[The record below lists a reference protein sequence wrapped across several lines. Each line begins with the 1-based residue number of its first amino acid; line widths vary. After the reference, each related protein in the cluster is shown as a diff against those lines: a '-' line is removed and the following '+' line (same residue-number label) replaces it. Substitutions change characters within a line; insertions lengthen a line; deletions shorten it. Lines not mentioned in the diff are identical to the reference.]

1 MSNIIQQIEEQI
13 KELGASTDIDANS
26 GLMVEDLGNGRVKI
40 YDDTTSG
47 EGDAVAM
54 LEALKQCQPVK
65 WEDDDGPDPWG
76 PIVSAFE
83 AIWSALTDAGL
94 EA

>member
-13 KELGASTDIDANS
+13 KESGASADIDAKF
-26 GLMVEDLGNGRVKI
+26 GLMVDDIGNGRVKI

-54 LEALKQCQPVK
+54 LEALKRCQPVK
-65 WEDDDGPDPWG
+65 
-76 PIVSAFE
+76 
-83 AIWSALTDAGL
+83 
-94 EA
+94 